1 MRKTIEKCFAAG
13 KPRDF
18 SAIVFLIEEKSRL
31 LSVFK
36 IDGVAD
42 AVFCDLGL
50 CGLRMRV
57 AAELCPALVF
67 REPLERTDCH
77 IVAFINTV
85 YFFSKLVHNFP

>member
-1 MRKTIEKCFAAG
+1 MRKAVEKRFAAG

-18 SAIVFLIEEKSRL
+18 SAIVFLIEKKSRL

-42 AVFCDLGL
+42 AVFRDLSL
-50 CGLRMRV
+50 CGLRMRA
-57 AAELCPALVF
+57 AAELRPALVF
-67 REPLERTDCH
+67 REPLERTDCR

-85 YFFSKLVHNFP
+85 DFLPKLSHNFP